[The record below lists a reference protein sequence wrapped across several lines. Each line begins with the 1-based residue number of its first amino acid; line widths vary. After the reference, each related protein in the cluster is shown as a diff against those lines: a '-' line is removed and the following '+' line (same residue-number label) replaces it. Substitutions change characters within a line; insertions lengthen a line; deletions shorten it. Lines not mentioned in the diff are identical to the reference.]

1 MNKAIRQIE
10 VEIPQTVAFQLLK
23 LVR

>member
-1 MNKAIRQIE
+1 MNKAVRQIE